1 MGIYVHLK
9 KQNVVNVIVTNACM
23 YNLVLKNYIQYMYFS
38 YFVCLHHYMHY
49 AFCIVSLCNNDA
61 RHLSLEYSEDSF
73 GFHHEV

>member
-1 MGIYVHLK
+1 
-9 KQNVVNVIVTNACM
+9 
-23 YNLVLKNYIQYMYFS
+23 MYFS

-73 GFHHEV
+73 GFHHEVRLKMDLNSSLYLSYKLS